1 MVIKNKLLRTD
12 KNYMSSKMRRI
23 IIILILCVININ
35 VNAQLD
41 LNSRGM
47 LTITA
52 NTNDW
57 YSALKVIVPT
67 YNSCAYNLQY
77 GGSDKFFVHA
87 SGYLWCERG
96 GYFGSDSTLKE
107 NVSKINY
114 PLSTLKKLNGYEYN
128 YKSNDIFDSKNEHYH
143 DKRIGLIAQEVE
155 HILPGIVKTMPD
167 GTKAISYTDII
178 PLLIES
184 IKEQQI
190 QIEALQSVVY
200 NQEKEL
206 INLKHLL
213 SLQDYARNHVEPIQ
227 EKDIMI
233 YMNDDI
239 YNTTKLYDNTPNP
252 LSSETK
258 IEFEISNNVN
268 TAKIIINDINGK
280 EIETHTIYERGYS
293 SITIDCSELKDGIY
307 FYSLLIDNIIFDTKR
322 MVLIK

>member
-1 MVIKNKLLRTD
+1 MKK
-12 KNYMSSKMRRI
+12 I
-23 IIILILCVININ
+23 IIILILCCIYTNA
-35 VNAQLD
+35 NAQLN

-57 YSALKVIVPT
+57 HSALKVIVPT
-67 YNSCAYNLQY
+67 YNSCAFNLQY
-77 GGSDKFFVHA
+77 DGSDKFFVHA
-87 SGYLWCERG
+87 SGFLWCERG

-107 NVSKINY
+107 NISKINY

-128 YKSNDIFDSKNEHYH
+128 YKNNDIFDSKKEYYC

-155 HILPGIVKTMPD
+155 EILPGIVKTMPN

-178 PLLIES
+178 PLIIES

-190 QIEALQSVVY
+190 QIETLQSIVY

-206 INLKHLL
+206 IELKHLL
-213 SLQDYARNHVEPIQ
+213 SLQDNTKSNAQSIHEDDDMGCNT
-227 EKDIMI
+227 I
-233 YMNDDI
+233 YDDT

-252 LSSETK
+252 LSSTTK

-268 TAKIIINDINGK
+268 TAKLIINDIHGK
-280 EIETHTIYERGYS
+280 EIETHTIYQRGHG
-293 SITIDCSELKDGIY
+293 SIIINCSELKDGIY
-307 FYSLLIDNIIFDTKR
+307 LYSLLIDNQIFDTKR